1 MTPAGGAQTM
11 RPPVPASQMQPS
23 PKVKHLLRLLH
34 LLHLLHLH
42 RRKTIRGEAGV
53 RGRTKGHLIWMSCG
67 VISTASSAAS
77 LVAAM
82 VGAPGED
89 ARLAVGAMVVASS
102 LT

>member
-1 MTPAGGAQTM
+1 M

-23 PKVKHLLRLLH
+23 PKVKHLLR
-34 LLHLLHLH
+34 LLHLH

-89 ARLAVGAMVVASS
+89 VRLAVGAMVVASS